1 MINSLRFFLTWFA
14 ARVGFKQAHNK
25 HDKNLGGTPQ
35 ADHHIQPIKTNPDSK
50 VLPRRRVHWPGTASP
65 NNAGPYPSIARTD
78 DSPPWRPHHIIIISL
93 SYPNKRWSE
102 GSSALDGPKSDLRL
116 LLNYL
121 QYRHRSEPRRW
132 YFLTDF
138 DFEYTDSSGVMDI
151 VPTVLATKRNIQT
164 ALQGVME
171 ELRDT
176 CLIYYDGHANVEP
189 PSEDA
194 DQAPAYLVATDG
206 QRIYGEEFYA
216 WLRESR
222 SPNSTITVV
231 FDACNSA
238 HFLGLPY
245 SYETEKK
252 REFEVVTPSTE
263 VVTSQVIEI
272 SSARKDQPLFSGSFG
287 KEKTLTWYLIHYL
300 QANPQ
305 ADLAGLASY
314 FYANCEPSGSGFPA
328 CDQERGHLPVLSCSR
343 KLDGRFSL
351 F

>member
-1 MINSLRFFLTWFA
+1 M
-14 ARVGFKQAHNK
+14 
-25 HDKNLGGTPQ
+25 P
-35 ADHHIQPIKTNPDSK
+35 
-50 VLPRRRVHWPGTASP
+50 RRVHWPGTASP

-78 DSPPWRPHHIIIISL
+78 DSPPWRPHHIIIVKDDLILKPVSL
-93 SYPNKRWSE
+93 PHSP
-102 GSSALDGPKSDLRL
+102 D
-116 LLNYL
+116 
-121 QYRHRSEPRRW
+121 RHRSEPRRW

-151 VPTVLATKRNIQT
+151 VPTVLATKRNIMMGT
-164 ALQGVME
+164 RTWNLP
-171 ELRDT
+171 LRMR
-176 CLIYYDGHANVEP
+176 IRH
-189 PSEDA
+189 
-194 DQAPAYLVATDG
+194 
-206 QRIYGEEFYA
+206 QRI
-216 WLRESR
+216 WLLQMDNESMERESR

-231 FDACNSA
+231 FD
-238 HFLGLPY
+238 
-245 SYETEKK
+245 TEKK